1 MTVEVFIHTLEH
13 KMSIASQVS
22 IPEIFGVNH
31 EKLSFSQKTQILD
44 HMMEK
49 LFVIQSDGQ
58 YHLKVDNDAVP
69 LGHLRHQRR
78 VASRKPHAKPE
89 RTGSDRDLIVKKQE
103 ERDNEEELDTKLQEI
118 LASRQSLL
126 APEKCHIVK
135 TYA

>member
-22 IPEIFGVNH
+22 IPEIFGNDH

-49 LFVIQSDGQ
+49 LFVIQSDAQ
-58 YHLKVDNDAVP
+58 YHLKVDNDAIP

-78 VASRKPHAKPE
+78 VASRKPQAKAE
-89 RTGSDRDLIVKKQE
+89 RKASDADLSIKKQE
-103 ERDNEEELDTKLQEI
+103 ERDHDEEDDTKLQEI
-118 LASRQSLL
+118 LASRQSLF